1 MRSIGLADNRGAH
14 FHAPVLSGYLW
25 VPIAGLLAIAVWE
38 TAAAQTAPQFA
49 QWRRQLVDTV
59 IVSKGVKNAD
69 VLQSMRTTPR
79 HEFVPTD
86 QQPLAYFDMSLTI
99 GKGQTM
105 SSPSI
110 VAYMTEQMNPQ
121 PTDRVLEIGTG
132 SGYQAAVLS
141 PLVKQVYTIEI
152 IKPLGRRA
160 ERTLRRLG
168 YSNVFVRIGDGF
180 QGWSEHAPFDK
191 IIVTCSPEKVP
202 QPLADQ
208 LREGGLM
215 IIPVGDTYHQT
226 LYLMRKKDGKLVS
239 EKLQTTLFVP
249 MTGRA
254 FQDRQAPDAED
265 RPGVV
270 NGNFEAPPVADRY
283 SPGWF
288 YQQQVTWESA
298 DSAPEGR
305 HYITI
310 RNQTPGRMAH
320 IMQGFAADGRQV
332 TAIRASAWVKYKDTK
347 RGLARTEV
355 PAAAVTFY
363 DENRHVVGGAF
374 LGVFLG
380 SGPWQKLTKEIDVP
394 TQSRHAIILLGQFG
408 STGELS
414 FDDIHISPIAQR

>member
-1 MRSIGLADNRGAH
+1 MRSVGLADNRGAH
-14 FHAPVLSGYLW
+14 LRVALLTNDSWLL
-25 VPIAGLLAIAVWE
+25 IAGLLVVAVWG
-38 TAAAQTAPQFA
+38 TAAAQTGPQFA
-49 QWRRQLVDTV
+49 HWRQQLVDEV
-59 IVSKGVKNAD
+59 IVSKGVKNAR
-69 VLQSMRTTPR
+69 VLQSLRTTPR

-110 VAYMTEQMNPQ
+110 VAYMTERMNPQ

-160 ERTLRRLG
+160 EQVLKRLG
-168 YSNVFVRIGDGF
+168 YSNVFVRVGDGF
-180 QGWSEHAPFDK
+180 QGWPEHAPFDK

-254 FQDRQAPDAED
+254 SQARQAQDTED
-265 RPGVV
+265 RPVMV
-270 NGNFEAPPVADRY
+270 NGNFEQAPVADTY

-288 YQQQVTWESA
+288 YQRQATWETA
-298 DSAPEGR
+298 DNAPEGR

-320 IMQGFAADGRQV
+320 IMQGFAADGRQM
-332 TAIRASAWVKYKDTK
+332 TAIKASAWVKFKDTK

-355 PAAAVTFY
+355 PAAAVTYY
-363 DENRHVVGGAF
+363 DEQRHVVGGSF

-394 TQSRHAIILLGQFG
+394 TQSRHAIIHLGQFG

-414 FDDIHISPIAQR
+414 FDDIRISPLAQR